1 VLFSLVEV
9 PMAQPLSIRIDPEL
23 DARLEK
29 LAKRTGRTKSF
40 YIKQAIEDHLEDLED
55 LYLAQRVVGR
65 IESGKERVVSL
76 KELERELAVGD

>member
-1 VLFSLVEV
+1 
-9 PMAQPLSIRIDPEL
+9 MAQPVSIRIDPEL

>member
-1 VLFSLVEV
+1 
-9 PMAQPLSIRIDPEL
+9 MAQPVSIRIDPEL

-29 LAKRTGRTKSF
+29 LAKKTGRTKSF

>member
-1 VLFSLVEV
+1 
-9 PMAQPLSIRIDPEL
+9 MAQPLSIRIDPEL

-29 LAKRTGRTKSF
+29 LAKKTGRTKSF

>member
-1 VLFSLVEV
+1 
-9 PMAQPLSIRIDPEL
+9 MAQPLSIRIDPEL